1 MNSPSRTRPPSR
13 TRRPTRLRVV
23 AAALAA
29 CAGTLLLGGC
39 SGSLIADHLPAAA
52 GGLPEDAPERPAAE
66 GAYPAVHNMPP
77 ARAAAPLDNDQQKQ
91 LADDLVAA
99 RSRYGGKPDQPSA
112 TGTAAS
118 ANGTAASASGT
129 AASANGTA
137 ASASGTTANAKAGSD
152 RNP

>member
-1 MNSPSRTRPPSR
+1 MNSPSRS
-13 TRRPTRLRVV
+13 RRPTRLRVV

-29 CAGTLLLGGC
+29 CASALLLCGC

-66 GAYPAVHNMPP
+66 VAYPAVHNMPP

-99 RSRYGGKPDQPSA
+99 RNRYGGKPDKPSA
-112 TGTAAS
+112 T
-118 ANGTAASASGT
+118 GTAASASGT
-129 AASANGTA
+129 AASASGTA
-137 ASASGTTANAKAGSD
+137 ANANGTTANAKAGSD

>member
-1 MNSPSRTRPPSR
+1 MNSSSRS
-13 TRRPTRLRVV
+13 RRPARLRVV

-29 CAGTLLLGGC
+29 CASALLLCGC

-99 RSRYGGKPDQPSA
+99 RNRYGSKPDKPSA

-118 ANGTAASASGT
+118 GTAASASGT
-129 AASANGTA
+129 AAN
-137 ASASGTTANAKAGSD
+137 ASGTTANAKAGSD